1 MPHTDPSPTD
11 HVYNAAGGFIFT
23 SSRIESPA
31 TERPSAVLLLSACGR
46 PFELLLGPRTLW
58 LQAAVV
64 RPRVRRGLR
73 ARGVALV
80 SVNVHPTHAA
90 YRSFLS
96 LRGDG
101 VLPLPRG
108 AFTQLDA
115 ELAAAGAGAL
125 DRTQGVALFTR
136 LVDTTHALLPSQLAP
151 HPDRAAL
158 LAWLQQHPQ
167 ASLGELAAGVGVS
180 YHRMSHLFTDAVG
193 LPFRGWCSFE
203 RMVRAARAFDATDT
217 LTGIAHEAGYT
228 DSAHLSRTWQRVYGL
243 TPSSLRNGNSVQAL
257 S

>member
-1 MPHTDPSPTD
+1 MPHTDAAPPD
-11 HVYNAAGGFIFT
+11 RVYNAAGGFIYT

-46 PFELLLGPRTLW
+46 PFELLLGARTLW
-58 LQAAVV
+58 LRAVVV
-64 RPRVRRGLR
+64 RPRVRRGLH

-96 LRGDG
+96 LGGDG
-101 VLPLPRG
+101 ALPLPRS
-108 AFTQLDA
+108 AFEPHDA
-115 ELAAAGAGAL
+115 GLLAAGAGAL
-125 DRTQGVALFTR
+125 DRAQGAALFTQ
-136 LVDTTHALLPSQLAP
+136 LVAGTQALLPRQFAP

-167 ASLGELAAGVGVS
+167 ASLAELAAGVGVS

-193 LPFRGWCSFE
+193 LPFRGWCGFE
-203 RMVRAARAFDATDT
+203 RMVRAARSFDANGT
-217 LTGIAHEAGYT
+217 LTGIAHEAGFT

-243 TPSSLRNGNSVQAL
+243 SPSSLRNGNSVQAR